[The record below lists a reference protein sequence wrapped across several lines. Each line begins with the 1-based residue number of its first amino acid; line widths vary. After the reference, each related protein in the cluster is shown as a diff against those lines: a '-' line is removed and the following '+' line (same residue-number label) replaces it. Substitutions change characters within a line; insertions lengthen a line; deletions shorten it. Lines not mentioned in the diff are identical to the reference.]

1 MPLDQTRSTSPAPPL
16 AALLLAALLPMLG
29 ACQTG
34 GEVTGSIYPESFHDR
49 HPIVLK
55 DGARVLDVFVG
66 GPGGLVPRER
76 EDVANF
82 LAEYR
87 RSGTGALIVQVPVGA
102 GTNPATQQA
111 LGTIRA
117 AAGGRATIRS
127 YEPGDP
133 AAASPIRLSFR
144 KLEAKVTSKCGL
156 WPQDLGVG
164 DTAYSLRNEQ
174 YWNFGCAY
182 QSNLASQVADPVDL
196 VRGRAETPPDTGRRM
211 YNFGQSRQ
219 GQDPSTQYKQQDS
232 SVKQSVGQ

>member
-1 MPLDQTRSTSPAPPL
+1 MPLEQTRSMPL
-16 AALLLAALLPMLG
+16 SRPFAALLLAALLPVLG

-34 GEVTGSIYPESFHDR
+34 GEVTGSLYPQDYRDR

-66 GPGGLVPRER
+66 GPSGLVARER
-76 EDVANF
+76 EDVTNF

-87 RSGTGALIVQVPVGA
+87 RYGNGPLIVQVPAGA
-102 GTNPATQQA
+102 GTNPSTQHA
-111 LGTIRA
+111 LATIRA
-117 AAGGRATIRS
+117 AAGGRAAIRS

-133 AAASPIRLSFR
+133 TVASPIRLSFR
-144 KLEAKVTSKCGL
+144 KLEAKVTSQCGL

-164 DTAYSLRNEQ
+164 DSSFSSRNEQ

-182 QSNLASQVADPVDL
+182 QANLASQVADPVDL

-232 SVKQSVGQ
+232 SVRQSVSQ